1 MKTIFKFIKKFVL
14 SGFTLF
20 AFNIMASPLNFQ
32 IPINLFTILFMIVF
46 GFLSLPFFAV
56 LLIFFF

>member
-1 MKTIFKFIKKFVL
+1 MKTIFKFIKKIVL

-32 IPINLFTILFMIVF
+32 IPINLFTILFMTVF

>member
-14 SGFTLF
+14 SG
-20 AFNIMASPLNFQ
+20 FNIMASPLNFQ

>member
-14 SGFTLF
+14 SGSTLF